1 MEQTLR
7 SLDKYLSSEHLYSV
21 NKHYGET
28 KAGDLYIQ
36 YGKFFNLMHE

>member
-1 MEQTLR
+1 MLMLWCTGL
-7 SLDKYLSSEHLYSV
+7 KGW
-21 NKHYGET
+21 YGAT

>member
-1 MEQTLR
+1 MLMLWCTGL
-7 SLDKYLSSEHLYSV
+7 KCW
-21 NKHYGET
+21 YGET